1 MSVLQLTGSLTV
13 AKSLLNDVGELLKD
27 KEVQFELVTAE
38 RETDYVAGSFAFYIQ
53 VADDMNARIQ
63 YFPSELGSGNDDA
76 YSFSGLNVNN
86 TNAISPELHLPA
98 HENKLI
104 EAGVIDA
111 IDRDGNSRGLFPVT
125 LTLSVSD
132 QGVLSSSIAISGS
145 DATANVVDSNLL
157 AQVAYWPING
167 AEAPVVDSNTADNL
181 NQPVSAGEMTSHFSA
196 QLSTINNF
204 YNGVNL
210 IQSWELNLSSIS
222 QSTTNEIA
230 NYARA
235 SGNTGSKDVFNI
247 GEKIVAKDPQPYEIK
262 IKDYKGIDHVVV
274 SENVYG
280 VVVHRKP
287 E

>member
-1 MSVLQLTGSLTV
+1 VLQLSGSLTV
-13 AKSLLNDVGELLKD
+13 TKSLVNDVGELLKD
-27 KEVQFELVTAE
+27 KQVQFELVTAE
-38 RETDYVAGSFAFYIQ
+38 RETNYLAGSFAFYIQ
-53 VADDMNARIQ
+53 VADDMNNRIQ

-86 TNAISPELHLPA
+86 TNAKFPELHLPA

-111 IDRDGNSRGLFPVT
+111 VDRDGNSRGLFPVS

-145 DATANVVDSNLL
+145 DAQANVVDSNLL

-181 NQPVSAGEMTSHFSA
+181 TQPVSAGEMTSHFSA

-210 IQSWELNLSSIS
+210 IQSWELNLTSIA

-247 GEKIVAKDPQPYEIK
+247 GEKIVARDPQPYEIK
-262 IKDYKGIDHVVV
+262 IKDYKGIEHVVV